1 MSASTEHADD
11 VRDSLRRQTLLDAAG
26 LDDADLTDDLEP
38 IVRWLVGWDRHT
50 VDAVAALLTAT
61 RKATREDDS

>member
-11 VRDSLRRQTLLDAAG
+11 VRDSFRRTLLDAAG

-50 VDAVAALLTAT
+50 VEAVAALLTAT
-61 RKATREDDS
+61 RKATP

>member
-1 MSASTEHADD
+1 MTTTTQDIPTTAVTI
-11 VRDSLRRQTLLDAAG
+11 VKFRQTLLDAAG

-38 IVRWLVGWDRHT
+38 IVDWLVGWDRHT

-61 RKATREDDS
+61 RKATP

>member
-11 VRDSLRRQTLLDAAG
+11 VRDSFRQTLLDAAG

-38 IVRWLVGWDRHT
+38 IVGWLVGWDRHT
-50 VDAVAALLTAT
+50 VEAVAALLTAT
-61 RKATREDDS
+61 RKATP

>member
-1 MSASTEHADD
+1 MTATTQEIPSTTD
-11 VRDSLRRQTLLDAAG
+11 VRDSFRQTLLDAAG

-61 RKATREDDS
+61 RKATP